1 MENQTPDARAK
12 PLTLTDMASCFIVL
26 GIGTSFSFLA
36 FLIEQIYKKTSDHCC
51 FKKTR
56 VMKVT
61 VRPLAYENA
70 EIDNIEP
77 PTEIF

>member
-26 GIGTSFSFLA
+26 GIGTIFSFLV
-36 FLIEQIYKKTSDHCC
+36 FLIEHVYKNIRDHCC
-51 FKKTR
+51 FKKSR
-56 VMKVT
+56 VMQIT
-61 VRPLAYENA
+61 ARPVYENT
-70 EIDNIEP
+70 EIDNIDP